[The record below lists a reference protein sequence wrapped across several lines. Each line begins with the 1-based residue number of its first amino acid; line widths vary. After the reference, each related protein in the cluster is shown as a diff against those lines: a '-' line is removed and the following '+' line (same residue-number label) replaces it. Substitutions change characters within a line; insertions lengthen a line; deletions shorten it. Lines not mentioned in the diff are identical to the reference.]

1 LGNPKLRLWIK
12 QVALG
17 SLLHMVEDSF
27 AKGHAERAVN
37 GESCAAAGSSLGAGR
52 IREFHS
58 YVNQDSK

>member
-1 LGNPKLRLWIK
+1 
-12 QVALG
+12 
-17 SLLHMVEDSF
+17 MVEDSF